1 MWRSKKQVNSLARTG
16 QLCSIGVSLLSL
28 ALWCGCALEGQTASA
43 TENTPVLEET
53 WIPMP
58 DGVRLSADLYRPAEA
73 AADERLPVL
82 LEYLPYRKMESRG
95 HRYALY
101 EYFVRRGYVVARV
114 DIRGTGQSEGRLI
127 EYEYSEREQ
136 QDGEAVI
143 DWLSRQSFSSGK
155 VGMFG
160 ISWGGFNSIHMA
172 MRNPPALKAIIAIEA
187 TDDIYQDDIH
197 FIDGIM
203 HVDSY
208 EVGIDV
214 ANAMPAAPD
223 YRIDEQFFEDR
234 FDRPPWLLLYKRHQ
248 RDGPFWDRASLNVD
262 YSSIKIPTFVI
273 GGWYDGYR
281 DSVPRMLEKVSA
293 PIKAMIG
300 PWAHT
305 MPNWG
310 FPGAPIEW
318 REQAVR
324 WFDHWLKGDDNGVM
338 DEPAFAVFVRD
349 WHPPG
354 FEVETIPGN
363 WRLEEGWPIERIR
376 PYELFPQND
385 HALST
390 REPDSG
396 RHKMRYVPS
405 AGIEAGGSVM
415 WWGDLAEDQ
424 RPTDIYSLVYDTEVL
439 EEDLEILGFP
449 AVRLNASSDAPL
461 VHWYARLSDVA
472 PDGGITL
479 ITGAGL
485 NGAHRNSAE
494 EPEALEPGRIYPLDI
509 EMHFTSWV
517 FPKGHRIRLSISNAQ
532 WPMFWPS
539 PFPAETTLQLGGK
552 RPTRL
557 ILPTVPEG
565 NRPKPSYSV
574 PGEDAQLPGY
584 GESET
589 EMVSGYAEV
598 VESVRDHREKT
609 MTLLMRN
616 SGSTEYPWGVE
627 RFLERIRHK
636 TFDQEPEKTSVQTD
650 YTVTVE
656 LEDRTLTW
664 EGALDL
670 KGDRDFFYLN
680 YTRRLLDGE
689 NILRE
694 KIWQEK
700 IRRDFQ

>member
-1 MWRSKKQVNSLARTG
+1 MNANFTDTG
-16 QLCSIGVSLLSL
+16 RLSPINVFVL
-28 ALWCGCALEGQTASA
+28 ALAMCCGCGLDGRSASA
-43 TENTPVLEET
+43 AENAPVLEEA
-53 WIPMP
+53 WIPML
-58 DGVRLSADLYRPAEA
+58 DGVRLSADIYLPGDAKA
-73 AADERLPVL
+73 NERFPVL

-95 HRYALY
+95 RRNYPLY
-101 EYFVRRGYVVARV
+101 EYFVNRGYVVARV
-114 DIRGTGQSEGRLI
+114 DIRGTGQSEGRLV
-127 EYEYSEREQ
+127 EYEYTEREQ
-136 QDGEAVI
+136 KDGEAVI

-172 MRNPPALKAIIAIEA
+172 MRNPPALKAIISIDA
-187 TDDIYQDDIH
+187 TDDIYQDDVH
-197 FIDGIM
+197 FMDGIM

-214 ANAMPAAPD
+214 ANAMPGAPD
-223 YRIDEQFFEDR
+223 YRIDEQFFEER
-234 FDRPPWLLLYKRHQ
+234 FDTPPWLLLYKHYQ
-248 RDGPFWDRASLNVD
+248 RDGPFWNRASLNVD
-262 YSSIKIPTFVI
+262 YSTIKIPTFVI

-281 DSVPRMLEKVSA
+281 DSVPRMLEHMSA
-293 PIKAMIG
+293 PVKAMIG
-300 PWAHT
+300 PWAHA

-310 FPGAPIEW
+310 YPGAPIEW

-354 FEVETIPGN
+354 FDLDTIPGN
-363 WRLEEGWPIERIR
+363 WRLEEGWPIERSQ
-376 PYELFPQND
+376 PYELFLQND
-385 HALST
+385 HALSA
-390 REPDSG
+390 RAPDSDQH
-396 RHKMRYVPS
+396 RMRYVPS
-405 AGIEAGGSVM
+405 VGIEAGGSVM

-424 RPTDIYSLVYDTEVL
+424 RPTDIYSQVYDTEPL
-439 EEDLEILGFP
+439 GEDLEIMGFP

-472 PDGGITL
+472 PDGGVTL

-494 EPEALEPGRIYPLDI
+494 EPEALEPGQVYPLDI
-509 EMHFTSWV
+509 EMHFTSWI

-539 PFPAETTLQLGGK
+539 PFPAETTLHLGGE
-552 RPTRL
+552 RPSRL
-557 ILPTVPEG
+557 TLPTVPEG
-565 NRPKPSYSV
+565 DRPKPSYSV
-574 PGEDAQLPGY
+574 PGEDAHVPGY

-636 TFDQEPEKTSVQTD
+636 THDQEPEKTSVQTD
-650 YTVTVE
+650 YRVTVE
-656 LEDRTLTW
+656 LTGRTLTW
-664 EGALDL
+664 EGVLDL
-670 KGDRDFFYLN
+670 KGDREFFYLD

-689 NILRE
+689 NVLRE
-694 KIWQEK
+694 KTWKEK